1 MSTQI
6 AISLITA
13 FTTIIITALLIL
25 PTLIKTLIQ
34 AITNNQLQI
43 PTFTTTTKLKPIDN
57 DTLSEEEIRQQVKEM
72 EERHQA
78 ADILGNAP

>member
-43 PTFTTTTKLKPIDN
+43 PTYITTKDKLKPVDN
-57 DTLSEEEIRQQVKEM
+57 DALSPDEIKQQIEENEQ
-72 EERHQA
+72 RHQA
-78 ADILGNAP
+78 A